1 MTIRPQGMNARPRI
15 VVTNRIDVEVAAR
28 LNAVGELD
36 VNADVAPLDYTTL
49 SSKIAGATAMMGFM
63 TDCVDKAVLANAPNL
78 RIVACALKGF
88 DSYDVNACTAAGVW
102 VSIVPDLLTEPT
114 AELAVG
120 LAIGLG
126 RQVRA
131 ADHYV
136 REGKFAGWRP
146 LFYGTGLAD
155 STVTIVGLG
164 NVGQAIATRL
174 RGFGCKLK
182 GVDPEQPNIE
192 SLRHVPLAEG
202 IQTADYIIVA
212 VPLTQSTLHLIDGA
226 MLRLAKPH
234 SLWIN
239 VGRGSVLDE
248 EAIADSLTTGRIGGY
263 AADVFAFED
272 WLLEERPAGI
282 SPRLLNAPNTLFTPH
297 IGSAVKRV
305 RLAIEH
311 RAADNIIAVLS
322 GREPPDA
329 INRPR
334 IPTFSS

>member
-1 MTIRPQGMNARPRI
+1 MTNATPRI
-15 VVTNRIDVEVAAR
+15 VVTNRIHAEVAAR
-28 LNAVGELD
+28 LAAVGELD
-36 VNADVAPLDYTTL
+36 INTNVEPLDYATL
-49 SSKIAGATAMMGFM
+49 SHKLSRATAMMGFM
-63 TDCVDKAVLANAPNL
+63 TDCVDRRVLADAPHL

-88 DSYDVNACTAAGVW
+88 DSYDVNACTDAGVW

-126 RQVRA
+126 RQIRA
-131 ADHYV
+131 ADRYV
-136 REGKFAGWRP
+136 REGNFAGWRP

-164 NVGQAIATRL
+164 KVGQAIAARL
-174 RGFGCKLK
+174 RGFGCKML
-182 GVDPEQPNIE
+182 GVDPGRPHIE
-192 SLRHVPLAEG
+192 GLQHISLAEG
-202 IQTADYIIVA
+202 IQAADYVIVA
-212 VPLTQSTLHLIDGA
+212 VPLTKATLHLIDRSV
-226 MLRLAKPH
+226 MRLAKVN

-239 VGRGSVLDE
+239 VGRGSVLNED
-248 EAIADSLTTGRIGGY
+248 AIADCLVAGAIGGY

-272 WLLEERPAGI
+272 WLLEKRPTSI
-282 SPRLLNAPNTLFTPH
+282 SPRLLNAPNTFFTPH
-297 IGSAVKRV
+297 IGSAVKRI

-334 IPTFSS
+334 IHNVSQ

>member
-1 MTIRPQGMNARPRI
+1 MTATLASKIPPRI
-15 VVTNRIDVEVAAR
+15 VVTNRIHADVAAR
-28 LNAVGELD
+28 LAAVGEVDL
-36 VNADVAPLDYTTL
+36 NTNTEPLDATTL
-49 SSKIAGATAMMGFM
+49 CNKLGEATAMMGFM
-63 TDCVDKAVLANAPNL
+63 TDCVDKKLLAAAPHL

-126 RQVRA
+126 RQIRA
-131 ADHYV
+131 ADHYI
-136 REGKFAGWRP
+136 REGSFAGWRP

-155 STVTIVGLG
+155 STVTIIGLG
-164 NVGQAIATRL
+164 KVGQAIAARL
-174 RGFGCKLK
+174 RGFGCKML
-182 GVDPEQPNIE
+182 GVDPERPPVDNLQYV
-192 SLRHVPLAEG
+192 SLIEG
-202 IQTADYIIVA
+202 IQAADYVIAA
-212 VPLTQSTLHLIDGA
+212 VPLTRTTFHLIDHGV
-226 MLRLAKPH
+226 LRMAKPH

-239 VGRGSVLDE
+239 VGRGSVIDE
-248 EAIADSLTTGRIGGY
+248 EAIADCLAAGAIGGY

-272 WLLEERPAGI
+272 WLLDKRPSGI

-297 IGSAVKRV
+297 IGSAVQRV

-311 RAADNIIAVLS
+311 RAADNIVAALS
-322 GREPPDA
+322 GHAPPDA

-334 IPTFSS
+334 LPVASI